1 MTESSAPP
9 RSGGRVNIAFTKDAT
24 DAAHR
29 FIERF
34 TFTEASKRG
43 EPDLDLVDAARIGA
57 AFALR
62 EGLPLARPDDFGPA
76 NGSNFNVG
84 SVDPG
89 GELRDLL
96 LALHPDLDD
105 DPYRVLETL
114 MSMGV
119 MVIDERIDAGEIHS
133 LRTLISP
140 EG

>member
-1 MTESSAPP
+1 MTSSPTSP
-9 RSGGRVNIAFTKDAT
+9 RPAGRVNIAFTKDAT
-24 DAAHR
+24 DAAKR

-34 TFTEASKRG
+34 TFTEASWRG
-43 EPDLDLVDAARIGA
+43 EPDLDLVEAARIGA
-57 AFALR
+57 AYALR
-62 EGLPLARPDDFGPA
+62 EGLPLTRPDDFGPA

-114 MSMGV
+114 MSAG
-119 MVIDERIDAGEIHS
+119 ICALDERIAAGEIHS
-133 LRTLISP
+133 LRTVIFP
-140 EG
+140 EP